1 MPLVGASLEAA
12 IASKEATKS
21 TWLFCRYIDK
31 ENHNTKAVSASNAIN
46 KHIKS
51 ILGENAPTSHSF
63 RHSMQTRLRE
73 VACPEHL
80 RIELGGWSR
89 TVSESY
95 GSTADLVNKTKYL
108 QKAVLTPYRVM

>member
-1 MPLVGASLEAA
+1 VPLVGASLEAA

-21 TWLFCRYIDK
+21 TWLFYRYIDK

-73 VACPEHL
+73 VAFPEHL